1 MTRDE
6 DNVNIS
12 SSWHPDTGAA
22 VCLLEWGPVR
32 SVLEPDVVLNTARD
46 LQAAASRAE
55 TDIALIRVLQD
66 RLGGNIQATAAF
78 LRDVRTERPML
89 PGKSALRI
97 EAVAGAGTGMPYV
110 HIGRG
115 SMKGSMSPDV
125 AREMAL
131 HWTETAV
138 AAHNDARLR
147 YVLGEYPHIT
157 TADIAGIFAGL
168 RATGGDQVTERN
180 T

>member
-1 MTRDE
+1 MSSD
-6 DNVNIS
+6 DNVNIYS
-12 SSWHPDTGAA
+12 GVHPGTGAA
-22 VCLLEWGPVR
+22 ICVLEWGPVH
-32 SVLEPDVVLNTARD
+32 SVLEPAVVLNTVRD

-66 RLGGNIQATAAF
+66 RLSGNIQATAAF
-78 LRDVRTERPML
+78 LRDVRTERPMT

-115 SMKGSMSPDV
+115 SMKGSLSPDE

-131 HWTETAV
+131 KWTETAV

-147 YVLGEYPHIT
+147 YVLGEYPQIT
-157 TADIAGIFAGL
+157 PADVEGIFAGL
-168 RATGGDQVTERN
+168 RRTGGDQITERN

>member
-1 MTRDE
+1 MSAD
-6 DNVNIS
+6 DNVNIYS
-12 SSWHPDTGAA
+12 GVHPDTGAA
-22 VCLLEWGPVR
+22 ICVLEWGPVR
-32 SVLEPDVVLNTARD
+32 SALEPDVVLNTVRD

-66 RLGGNIQATAAF
+66 RLAGNIQATAAM
-78 LRDVRTERPML
+78 LRDIRAERPML
-89 PGKSALRI
+89 PGKTALRI
-97 EAVAGAGTGMPYV
+97 EAVAGVATGLPYV

-115 SMKGSMSPDV
+115 SMKGSLSPDE
-125 AREMAL
+125 ARDMAL

-147 YVLGEYPHIT
+147 YVLGEYPQIT
-157 TADIAGIFAGL
+157 LADVEGIFAGL
-168 RATGGDQVTERN
+168 RRTGGDQITERN